1 MCVKFDSFIKS
12 QWGMVPVYMDSNDD
26 LPVKLKG
33 VGDSL
38 WVTIDPTQSLERLQN
53 ALVKPFERLK
63 HLAVNAR
70 VIIDPGKSA
79 DSDELINELGR
90 FLKDRFE
97 VGQVSKPPEK
107 KKTVNKERIRNQDMG
122 NAWHHYRS
130 EALMIAGRVRSG
142 QKIVAKNHLIIMGD
156 LNPGA
161 EVIAGGDILVMGTLS
176 GKAQAG
182 QPDNEAAIVMAL
194 QFRPTQVQI
203 GGIVAAG
210 LSSDAGA
217 GPEFAYI
224 DGQSIVVDNYLTNNP
239 FKQLTWP
246 EVR

>member
-1 MCVKFDSFIKS
+1 
-12 QWGMVPVYMDSNDD
+12 MDSNDD
-26 LPVKLKG
+26 LPVRLKG

-38 WVTIDPTQSLERLQN
+38 WVTIDPTQPVERLQA
-53 ALVKPFERLK
+53 ALIKPFERLK

-70 VIIDPGKSA
+70 VIIDSGNST
-79 DSDELINELGR
+79 DSDQLIRDLGE
-90 FLKDRFE
+90 FLKERFQ

-107 KKTVNKERIRNQDMG
+107 KKTVNKERIRNQDLG

-142 QKIVAKNHLIIMGD
+142 QKIVAKKHLIIMGD

-161 EVIAGGDILVMGTLS
+161 EVVAGGDILVMGTLS

-182 QPDNEAAIVMAL
+182 QPDNEDAIVMAL
-194 QFRPTQVQI
+194 QFRPTQIQI

-210 LSSDAGA
+210 LDSGGRDN
-217 GPEFAYI
+217 PEFAYI
-224 DGQSIVVDNYLTNNP
+224 DDQAIVVDDYLSNNP

>member
-1 MCVKFDSFIKS
+1 MN
-12 QWGMVPVYMDSNDD
+12 SNND
-26 LPVKLKG
+26 LPVRLKG

-38 WVTIDPTQSLERLQN
+38 WVTVDPSQSVEKLQG
-53 ALVKPFERLK
+53 ALIQPFERLK

-70 VIIDPGKSA
+70 VIIDPGISENC
-79 DSDELINELGR
+79 DQLIDELGQ
-90 FLKDRFE
+90 FLKDRFQ

-107 KKTVNKERIRNQDMG
+107 KSTVSKERIRNQDLG

-142 QKIVAKNHLIIMGD
+142 QKIAAKNHLIIMGD

-161 EVIAGGDILVMGTLS
+161 EVVAGGDILVMGALS

-182 QPDNEAAIVMAL
+182 QPDNEAAIIMAL

-210 LSSDAGA
+210 LSAGA
-217 GPEFAYI
+217 TGTPEFAYI
-224 DGQSIVVDNYLTNNP
+224 ENQAIVVDDYLKNNP
-239 FKQLTWP
+239 FRQLTWP

>member
-1 MCVKFDSFIKS
+1 MN
-12 QWGMVPVYMDSNDD
+12 SNDD
-26 LPVKLKG
+26 LPVRLKG

-38 WVTIDPTQSLERLQN
+38 WVTIDPAQPIERLKE
-53 ALVKPFERLK
+53 ALIKPFERLK
-63 HLAVNAR
+63 HLAVNAK
-70 VIIDPGKSA
+70 VIIDTGKSTA
-79 DSDELINELGR
+79 SDELITELGQ
-90 FLKDRFE
+90 FLKSRFE
-97 VGQVSKPPEK
+97 VGRVSKPPEK
-107 KKTVNKERIRNQDMG
+107 KKPAYKERVRNQDMG

-130 EALMIAGRVRSG
+130 EALVIAGRVRSG
-142 QKIVAKNHLIIMGD
+142 QKIVAKKHLIIMGD

-182 QPDNEAAIVMAL
+182 QPDNEEAIVMAL

-210 LSSDAGA
+210 LASGA
-217 GPEFAYI
+217 GDNPEFAHI
-224 DGQSIVVDNYLTNNP
+224 DGQTIVVDNYLTNNP

>member
-1 MCVKFDSFIKS
+1 MN
-12 QWGMVPVYMDSNDD
+12 SNDD
-26 LPVKLKG
+26 LPVRLKG

-38 WVTIDPTQSLERLQN
+38 WVTIDPTQSVERLQA
-53 ALVKPFERLK
+53 ALIKHFERLK

-70 VIIDPGKSA
+70 VIIDPGQST
-79 DSDELINELGR
+79 DSDQLIHELGV
-90 FLKDRFE
+90 FLKDRFQ

-142 QKIVAKNHLIIMGD
+142 QKIVAKKHLIIMGD

-161 EVIAGGDILVMGTLS
+161 EVVAGGDILVMGTLS

-182 QPDNEAAIVMAL
+182 QPDNEKAIVMAL

-210 LSSDAGA
+210 IASGGSGQ
-217 GPEFAYI
+217 PEFAYI
-224 DGQSIVVDNYLTNNP
+224 DDQAIVVDDYLTNNP

>member
-1 MCVKFDSFIKS
+1 MN
-12 QWGMVPVYMDSNDD
+12 SNDD
-26 LPVKLKG
+26 LPVRLKG

-38 WVTIDPTQSLERLQN
+38 WVTIDPAQPIDRLQA
-53 ALVKPFERLK
+53 ALIKPFERLK
-63 HLAVNAR
+63 HLAINAR
-70 VIIDPGKSA
+70 VVIDPGKSVEA
-79 DSDELINELGR
+79 DELINELGQ
-90 FLKDRFE
+90 FLKDRFQ

-107 KKTVNKERIRNQDMG
+107 KKPVNKERIRNQDLG

-194 QFRPTQVQI
+194 QFRPTQIQI

-210 LSSDAGA
+210 LSSG
-217 GPEFAYI
+217 GNGNPEFAFI
-224 DGQSIVVDNYLTNNP
+224 ENQAIVVDDYIANNP

>member
-1 MCVKFDSFIKS
+1 MN
-12 QWGMVPVYMDSNDD
+12 SNNN

-38 WVTIDPTQSLERLQN
+38 WVTVDPSQPVDRLQD
-53 ALVKPFERLK
+53 ALIQTFERLK
-63 HLAVNAR
+63 HLAINAR
-70 VIIDPGKSA
+70 VIIDPGVSENC
-79 DSDELINELGR
+79 DQLVNELGV
-90 FLKDRFE
+90 FLKDRFQ
-97 VGQVSKPPEK
+97 VGQVSRPPEK
-107 KKTVNKERIRNQDMG
+107 KNSVSKERIRHQDLG

-142 QKIVAKNHLIIMGD
+142 QKIAAKKHLIIMGD

-161 EVIAGGDILVMGTLS
+161 EVVAGGDILVMGTLS

-182 QPDNEAAIVMAL
+182 QPDNEGAIIMAL

-210 LSSDAGA
+210 FSAEATGT
-217 GPEFAYI
+217 PEFAYI
-224 DGQSIVVDNYLTNNP
+224 ENQAIVVDDYLKKNP
-239 FKQLTWP
+239 FRQLTWP